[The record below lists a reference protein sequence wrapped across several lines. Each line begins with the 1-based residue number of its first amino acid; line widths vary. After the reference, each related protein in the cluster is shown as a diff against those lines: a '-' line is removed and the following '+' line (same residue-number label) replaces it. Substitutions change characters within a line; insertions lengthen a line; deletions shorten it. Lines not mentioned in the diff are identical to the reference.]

1 MKKLILTTA
10 VFFISIVTI
19 FSQEVLK
26 TNLRVKFV
34 TNVEI
39 PERLNCEFVIG
50 DKCDFI
56 GWNNIDHNTINAIQ
70 LISFVETFDFHVW
83 KIDTY
88 KTTYDEIV
96 QIHYEENELYAIR
109 LIDSNGFET
118 LYIKSYNTKEYPQA
132 SK

>member
-1 MKKLILTTA
+1 MKKLFL
-10 VFFISIVTI
+10 ISIIVFVSFANI
-19 FSQEVLK
+19 FAQEVLK
-26 TNLRVKFV
+26 TNLKVKFIN
-34 TNVEI
+34 TVEF

-56 GWNNIDHNTINAIQ
+56 AWNNIDHNIISAIQ
-70 LISFVETFDFHVW
+70 LISFVETFDLHIW

-96 QIHYEENELYAIR
+96 KIYYEEDKLYGIK

-118 LYIKSYNTKEYPQA
+118 LYMACSDAKDYPKA